1 MFFNALFLEG
11 WGFLHSFD
19 VLFYI
24 NNLKKQIAMKK
35 INCSLTIEAA
45 ELAPGMYIYS
55 LIADGKEVDS
65 KRMIVT
71 E

>member
-1 MFFNALFLEG
+1 
-11 WGFLHSFD
+11 
-19 VLFYI
+19 
-24 NNLKKQIAMKK
+24 MKK

-71 E
+71 Q